1 MASQINTVDSQISKD
16 AKVLSTAT
24 KQWSNSP
31 PLPKNVHSSHPT
43 ETANQKSSVISGG
56 IAVIPTSLSNRQP
69 LEKISPTHSGELP
82 AEDEADS
89 PTPSSTA
96 SEPITDQFSPVEK
109 TARSANHRGKDSHLR
124 RSPHL
129 KKFGAEDGRTTDEE
143 DVEGTRD
150 DAFSWPTH
158 STYDEQRYELMI

>member
-1 MASQINTVDSQISKD
+1 MASQINTVDSQILKD
-16 AKVLSTAT
+16 AKVLSSGM
-24 KQWSNSP
+24 KQRSNSP
-31 PLPKNVHSSHPT
+31 PLPKNVHSSQPT
-43 ETANQKSSVISGG
+43 ETSNQKDNVILGG
-56 IAVIPTSLSNRQP
+56 MAVKPASHSIRQP
-69 LEKISPTHSGELP
+69 LEKISPTPSGELP

-109 TARSANHRGKDSHLR
+109 TSRPTNHRGKDSHLR
-124 RSPHL
+124 RSPQL

-143 DVEGTRD
+143 DVEGARD

-158 STYDEQRYELMI
+158 STYDEQR